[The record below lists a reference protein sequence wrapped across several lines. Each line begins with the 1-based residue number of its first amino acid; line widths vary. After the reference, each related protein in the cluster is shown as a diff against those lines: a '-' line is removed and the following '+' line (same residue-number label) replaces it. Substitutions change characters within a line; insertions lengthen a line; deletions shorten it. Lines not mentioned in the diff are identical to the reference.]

1 MKLYTYTAVDKLINN
16 YTELNGHAHQFSEG
30 CLGSGN
36 WVLTGLK
43 NSFVIQEVYINSW
56 SSGHKVVRYKTLPK
70 KYQSIFDNE
79 TILN

>member
-43 NSFVIQEVYINSW
+43 NSFVIQKSY
-56 SSGHKVVRYKTLPK
+56 TPK
-70 KYQSIFDNE
+70 IKAGFYGDERRRKQ
-79 TILN
+79 LKGQ